1 MDTDDYYDS
10 GPYADDNDHDASPPM
25 ADMDDVEEEKDAQET
40 LNECISKF
48 GTPDFIMEPEIFSQ
62 LKKYFQYL
70 SSVKLRIMSEELEKY
85 FQAGGN
91 PEQVIELLSINY
103 IGKK

>member
-62 LKKYFQYL
+62 LKKYFQ
-70 SSVKLRIMSEELEKY
+70 
-85 FQAGGN
+85 AGGN